1 MKLYHVSPI
10 ENEES
15 ITDNGLCPTNTNTPT
30 CVTGNAETL
39 QGQNVTGIYGFVA
52 LVDAI
57 MFAEDNRGIEMNVIF
72 AFDVPEGCEV
82 VDDPEYDGEAMFVA
96 TDEPISAE
104 KVEVE

>member
-15 ITDNGLCPTNTNTPT
+15 ITDNGLFPTNTNMPT
-30 CVTGNAETL
+30 CITGNAETL

-52 LVDAI
+52 LDDAI

-72 AFDVPEGCEV
+72 SFDVPEGCEV
-82 VDDPEYDGEAMFVA
+82 VDDPEYNGEAMFVA